1 MSKIYKSVS
10 ELIGKT
16 PLLELV
22 KIEELYNLKSKIF
35 AKLEF
40 FNPAGSVKDR
50 VALKMIEDAFKKG
63 LINKDSTIIEPTSGN
78 TGIGLAAIGASMGL
92 KVVIVMPD
100 DMSKERIKL
109 IEAYGAKVIL
119 TDGKLG
125 MKGSIEKANELK
137 RDILN
142 SYIPSQFEN
151 FINPLAHYETTAEE
165 IYQDLDGDIDILV
178 CGVGSGGTI
187 TGVGR
192 YLKEKNK
199 NIRIVAVEPFDSPV
213 LSKGVV
219 GIHKIQ
225 GIGAGFVPKILDTN
239 IYDEIITVTTD
250 EAYQTCNLISKN
262 MGLLVGVSSG
272 ANIYVAIKLAKEL
285 ENKDKKIVVILP
297 DSGERYLSINLFEN

>member
-92 KVVIVMPD
+92 KVIIVMPD

-225 GIGAGFVPKILDTN
+225 GIGAGFIPKILDTN

-262 MGLLVGVSSG
+262 MGVLVGVSSG

>member
-142 SYIPSQFEN
+142 SYIPSQFDN

-262 MGLLVGVSSG
+262 MGILVGVSSG

-285 ENKDKKIVVILP
+285 ENKDKKSVVILP